1 MEINLLAFGQIADI
15 TGKTAWTMSGIH
27 DTEQLQTALAEAYRY
42 MAGVAY
48 SVAVNKT
55 IVREKTTLQPGD
67 TVALLPPFSGG

>member
-15 TGKTAWTMSGIH
+15 TGKTGWTMSGIH
-27 DTEQLQTALAEAYRY
+27 DTEQLQTALAEAYRD

-67 TVALLPPFSGG
+67 TIALLPPFSGG